1 MKKIFAAVCMLM
13 LTFMV
18 SAQNQGGRGMSEE
31 ERAKRYDELK
41 KELSLTDQQV
51 DSLKAIDQELFTKMR
66 EVREKNGDNREKNR
80 EDMRKLTDKRNERVK
95 AILTE
100 EQYTKYQKME
110 EQRRQRNPGGGGGG
124 RGRR

>member
-110 EQRRQRNPGGGGGG
+110 EQRRQRNPGGG